1 MERSNRVPQ
10 PDRTITARRAGTRAA
25 AALAVVLIA
34 AACGAEE
41 AAPAP
46 AAPAPAPA
54 PSPSTPAPAA
64 VPDFLGAMQDAGCA
78 RAAVS
83 QAPPYSEILP
93 SGEAGGYL
101 PTLTATVFAGL
112 DVPDLCSELTTF
124 DAMIPGLQAGRFDVL
139 PGGLNVTAE
148 RCEVIIYSQPVTLQF
163 EAIAVPTGNPKGL
176 TDFASIAADPTLKL
190 AVFSG
195 SSQEAFALAQGVSA
209 SQIVT
214 VPDSQL
220 GVEAVKSGRANA
232 FGAGQFTLELSFAQ
246 KGEPI
251 EVIADR
257 SSKPSMIG
265 IGFPKDEVA
274 TRDLFDA
281 ELERLRAS
289 GELGALYASF
299 GFPNPDDLDGLD
311 RQDVAP
317 TCS

>member
-1 MERSNRVPQ
+1 MPRSNRVSV
-10 PDRTITARRAGTRAA
+10 GAA
-25 AALAVVLIA
+25 SALAVLLIA
-34 AACGAEE
+34 GACSSEE
-41 AAPAP
+41 SAPSVEP

-54 PSPSTPAPAA
+54 PTPEADPI
-64 VPDFLGAMQDAGCA
+64 PEFLAAMQEAGCA

-83 QAPPYSEILP
+83 QAPPYSEI
-93 SGEAGGYL
+93 SDTGEAGGYL
-101 PTLTATVFAGL
+101 PTLTATVFAAL
-112 DVPDLCSELTTF
+112 DVADLCSELTTF

-148 RCEVIIYSQPVTLQF
+148 RCEVIIYSQPVTLQY

-176 TDFASIAADPTLKL
+176 TDFASIAADPSLTL

-195 SSQEAFALAQGVSA
+195 SSQEAFALTQGVA
-209 SQIVT
+209 ADQIVT

-220 GVEAVKSGRANA
+220 GVEAVKSGRADA

-257 SSKPSMIG
+257 SSEPSMIG
-265 IGFPKDEVA
+265 IGFPKDEA
-274 TRDLFDA
+274 ESRDLFDA

-289 GELGALYASF
+289 GELGELYASF

-311 RQDVAP
+311 RQDVSP
-317 TCS
+317 TCG